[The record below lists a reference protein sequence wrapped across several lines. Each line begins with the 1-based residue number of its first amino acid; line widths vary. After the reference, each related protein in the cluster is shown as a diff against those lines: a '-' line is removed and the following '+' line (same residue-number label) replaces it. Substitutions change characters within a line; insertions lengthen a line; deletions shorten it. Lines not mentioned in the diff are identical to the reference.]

1 MAQQIVCDD
10 CFFFKLVFG
19 FFRDTTSVTVFLPAE
34 GVESTLTV
42 TLKLQNGH
50 YTLLEISDGDV
61 NTIIESAGAAVV
73 ATHRRGGVKASI
85 RESLNALISPGFTD
99 ARVVPRRPL
108 PV

>member
-1 MAQQIVCDD
+1 MCLRVVHLS
-10 CFFFKLVFG
+10 LVFAAG
-19 FFRDTTSVTVFLPAE
+19 R
-34 GVESTLTV
+34 VESKLTV

-50 YTLLEISDGDV
+50 YTLLEITDGDV

-85 RESLNALISPGFTD
+85 KDSLNALISPGFTD